1 MANTTNPWYEKAQ
14 EVIKENSNSLLD
26 LVKNTPNT
34 QEATTQTLASNQISP
49 ALEKFENNLIKKRD
63 PQI

>member
-1 MANTTNPWYEKAQ
+1 MANTPNPWSEKAQ

-26 LVKNTPNT
+26 LVKNTPNP
-34 QEATTQTLASNQISP
+34 QEATTQTLAPNQISP
-49 ALEKFENNLIKKRD
+49 VLEKFENNLIKKRE

>member
-1 MANTTNPWYEKAQ
+1 MANTPNPWSEKAQ

-34 QEATTQTLASNQISP
+34 QESTAQILAPNQISP
-49 ALEKFENNLIKKRD
+49 ALEKFENNLIKKRE

>member
-1 MANTTNPWYEKAQ
+1 MANTPNPWSEKAQ

-34 QEATTQTLASNQISP
+34 QEATRQILAPNQISP
-49 ALEKFENNLIKKRD
+49 ALEKFENNLIKKRE

>member
-1 MANTTNPWYEKAQ
+1 MANTTNPGSEKAQ

>member
-1 MANTTNPWYEKAQ
+1 MANTTNPWSEKAQ

-34 QEATTQTLASNQISP
+34 QEATAQTLAPNQISP
-49 ALEKFENNLIKKRD
+49 ALERFENNLIKKRE

>member
-1 MANTTNPWYEKAQ
+1 MANTTNPWSEKAQ

>member
-1 MANTTNPWYEKAQ
+1 MANTPNPWSEKAQ

>member
-1 MANTTNPWYEKAQ
+1 
-14 EVIKENSNSLLD
+14 VIKENSNSLLD

-34 QEATTQTLASNQISP
+34 QEATTQTLAPNQISP
-49 ALEKFENNLIKKRD
+49 VLEKFENNLIKKRE

>member
-1 MANTTNPWYEKAQ
+1 
-14 EVIKENSNSLLD
+14 VIKENSNSLLD

-34 QEATTQTLASNQISP
+34 QEATTQILAPNQISP
-49 ALEKFENNLIKKRD
+49 ALEKFENNLIKKRE

>member
-1 MANTTNPWYEKAQ
+1 MANTPNPWSEKAQ

-34 QEATTQTLASNQISP
+34 QAATTQTLAPNQISP
-49 ALEKFENNLIKKRD
+49 VLEKFENNLIKKRE

>member
-1 MANTTNPWYEKAQ
+1 MANTPNSWSEKAQ

-34 QEATTQTLASNQISP
+34 QEATAQTLASNQISP
-49 ALEKFENNLIKKRD
+49 ALEKFENNLIKKRE

>member
-1 MANTTNPWYEKAQ
+1 MANTPNPWSEKAQ

-26 LVKNTPNT
+26 LVKNAPNT
-34 QEATTQTLASNQISP
+34 QEATTQTLAPNQISP
-49 ALEKFENNLIKKRD
+49 ALEKFENNLIKKRE